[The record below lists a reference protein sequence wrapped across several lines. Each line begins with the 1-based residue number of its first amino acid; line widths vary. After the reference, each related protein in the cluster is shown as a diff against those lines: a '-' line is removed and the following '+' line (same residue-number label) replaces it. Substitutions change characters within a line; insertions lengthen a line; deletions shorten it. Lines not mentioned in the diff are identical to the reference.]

1 MIQQLSESPP
11 KKDHA
16 IEITLHTNDTKN
28 ADPSHSIPG
37 RKELDPIG
45 LRSLLIDYFGV
56 RLVMVPPQSRPA
68 SHNLLLPK
76 SRRYRWSRGES
87 SRTRARGVWQAPRA
101 HSLTVHAV
109 LTCSLA
115 SGRDGGRVLAI
126 LSLDFFLTLLTPPQG
141 HVIFQK
147 LTKMM
152 NPNPNFYSA
161 DGGNGW
167 SALACA
173 GRPTIGTREGP
184 ALINP
189 PPTENDSTDS
199 NDSNNSNDCF
209 PEVLHS
215 GPARIELTSVSISS

>member
-1 MIQQLSESPP
+1 MTQKNLWMIQKHSP
-11 KKDHA
+11 
-16 IEITLHTNDTKN
+16 NDTKNAQNDTNNSLKARLRKTMPLRLPFTRMIQKN

-126 LSLDFFLTLLTPPQG
+126 LSLDFFPYSLDASSRPCYISETDKNDEPQSEFLQCWWG
-141 HVIFQK
+141 
-147 LTKMM
+147 
-152 NPNPNFYSA
+152 
-161 DGGNGW
+161 
-167 SALACA
+167 
-173 GRPTIGTREGP
+173 
-184 ALINP
+184 
-189 PPTENDSTDS
+189 
-199 NDSNNSNDCF
+199 
-209 PEVLHS
+209 
-215 GPARIELTSVSISS
+215 

>member
-1 MIQQLSESPP
+1 MCVCVWHASEKDDTKLFRNDTKTAWMTQKTFEWYKNTRRMIQKKRTEWYKQLSWKP
-11 KKDHA
+11 A
-16 IEITLHTNDTKN
+16 RMIQKN

-87 SRTRARGVWQAPRA
+87 SRMRARGVWQAPRA

-126 LSLDFFLTLLTPPQG
+126 LSRFFSLLSWRLLKAMLYFRNWQKWWTPTRISTVLMG
-141 HVIFQK
+141 V
-147 LTKMM
+147 T
-152 NPNPNFYSA
+152 A
-161 DGGNGW
+161 D
-167 SALACA
+167 
-173 GRPTIGTREGP
+173 P
-184 ALINP
+184 
-189 PPTENDSTDS
+189 
-199 NDSNNSNDCF
+199 
-209 PEVLHS
+209 H
-215 GPARIELTSVSISS
+215 